1 MDNYEY
7 ILETEHVSKNFG
19 NLVVLKDINLKV
31 KKGEVICIIGPSGAG
46 KSTYLRSLNQLEKI
60 TSGKIFIKGDLF
72 LHREKDHTVER
83 IDKQTQQKLLLEM
96 GMCFQR
102 FNPFPHKTVL
112 ENICLAPVEVKHED
126 KETVKHEAR
135 ELLQKVGL
143 ADKAN
148 EYPNRL
154 SGGQQQRVAI
164 ARALA
169 MKPEIM
175 LFDEPTSAL
184 DPELVGDVLQVMKD
198 LALEGMTMLVVTHE
212 MGFAK
217 EVADRVLFM
226 ADGIIAEEGTLDR
239 IFNHP
244 ENPRTQS
251 FLKSVLNV

>member
-1 MDNYEY
+1 MENYEY

-60 TSGKIFIKGDLF
+60 SSGKIFIKGDLF
-72 LHREKDHTVER
+72 LHREKDRTVER

-102 FNPFPHKTVL
+102 FNLFPHKTVL
-112 ENICLAPVEVKHED
+112 ENVCLAPIQVKHED
-126 KETVKHEAR
+126 KERIKTEAM
-135 ELLQKVGL
+135 ELLKKVGL
-143 ADKAN
+143 AEKAN

-198 LALEGMTMLVVTHE
+198 LANDGMTMLVVTHE

-226 ADGIIAEEGTLDR
+226 ADGIIAEEGSPEK
-239 IFNHP
+239 IFNNP

-251 FLKSVLNV
+251 FLRSILNV